1 MLKNKFKRSLF
12 VLILITAGVSIAY
25 AWGSWGHKHITRS
38 AVFALPDGMI
48 KFYYNHIDFITEG
61 AVVPD
66 LRKYVLNDKVEGP
79 RHYVDIEDFGNIP
92 FNQIPKT
99 TKEAY
104 TKYDSAFL
112 EKTGYLPWYIQ
123 NMTEKLTEAFKKRNK
138 SEILFISTELSHYIG
153 DATMP
158 LHTSSNH
165 DGQKT
170 NQRGVHALWESVLP
184 PKFGY
189 LYNFNTGPAKYID
202 NITDETWKIIEQ
214 SHALIPQLLAAEMKV
229 RKSFTP
235 ETMYKK
241 DSAGNT
247 VLSFRSPVFSD
258 EYAAMFHKEL
268 NGMVEQ
274 QLRLAIQEVANFWY
288 TAWVNAGSPD
298 LISLDDPHLTKQNR
312 KNFKKELKAWKK
324 GKVLNLGGK
333 VEM

>member
-1 MLKNKFKRSLF
+1 MKNKLLKIFLPF
-12 VLILITAGVSIAY
+12 LIILSGVSLVY

-38 AVFALPDGMI
+38 AVFALPEGMI

-66 LRKYVLNDKVEGP
+66 LRKYVINDKVEGP
-79 RHYVDIEDFGNIP
+79 RHYVDIEDFGNIS
-92 FNQIPKT
+92 FSDIPKT

-112 EKTGYLPWYIQ
+112 EKTGYLPWYIL

-138 SEILFISTELSHYIG
+138 SEILFISSELSHYIA
-153 DATMP
+153 DAHMP

-170 NQRGVHALWESVLP
+170 NQRGIHALWESVLP
-184 PKFGY
+184 PAFGKNY
-189 LYNFNTGPAKYID
+189 HFNPGPAKYIE

-214 SHALIPQLLAAEMKV
+214 SHALIPQLLAAEMTV
-229 RKSFTP
+229 RNSFTP

-247 VLSFRSPVFSD
+247 LLFFRSPVFSD

-274 QLRLAIQEVANFWY
+274 QLRLSIHQISSFWY
-288 TAWVNAGSPD
+288 TAWINAGSPD
-298 LISLDDPHLTKQNR
+298 LISLDDPHLTKQNQ
-312 KNFKKELKAWKK
+312 KNFKKESKAWKK
-324 GKVLNLGGK
+324 GKVLNLGGAK
-333 VEM
+333 EM

>member
-1 MLKNKFKRSLF
+1 MKNKLIKSI
-12 VLILITAGVSIAY
+12 LILVIICSGITLAY

-38 AVFALPDGMI
+38 AVFALPEGMI

-66 LRKYVLNDKVEGP
+66 LRKYVINDKVEGP
-79 RHYVDIEDFGNIP
+79 RHYVDIEDFNIP
-92 FNQIPKT
+92 ISSIPKT

-123 NMTEKLTEAFKKRNK
+123 NMTEKLTQAFKKRNK

-158 LHTSSNH
+158 LHISSNH

-184 PKFGY
+184 AAFGQN
-189 LYNFNTGPAKYID
+189 YNFNTGPAKYID

-247 VLSFRSPVFSD
+247 VLSFKSPVFSD
-258 EYAAMFHKEL
+258 AYAAMFHKEL
-268 NGMVEQ
+268 NGMVES
-274 QLRLAIQEVANFWY
+274 QLRKAIQETSSFWY

-312 KNFKKELKAWKK
+312 KNFKKEFKAWKK
-324 GKVLNLGGK
+324 GKILNLGGVK
-333 VEM
+333 EM